1 VGLLRQPIIS
11 VLGHVDT
18 GKTSL
23 LDKIRGSAVALR
35 EVGSMTQHIGASF
48 FPIEVLTTLCGPLIE
63 RTGGKLQAK
72 GLLVIDTPGHRA
84 FMNLRR
90 RGGSVADIA
99 VLVIDI
105 VRGFEEQTYE
115 SLGILQSRRTPF
127 VVAANKVDLI
137 PGWVGHENRSFAK
150 SFTLQAETVQ
160 RRVDEHLYMIMGT
173 LSRKGFDADRYDRVN
188 DFAKT
193 LAIVPVSAKTGEGIP
208 ELLTVVIGLTQQ
220 FMQER
225 LKVSAGPARGTILEV
240 KEEPG
245 LGLTLN
251 AIIYDGVLRKGD
263 TVVAGGVEGT
273 VTTKI
278 RSILLPKPLDEI
290 RDPRERFTPVDSV
303 PAAAG
308 VKIAAPDV
316 EGVIPG
322 APLYAIGP
330 GRDATTA
337 AHLIADEVGKLRV
350 KTDVLGVILKADTLG
365 SLEAITSQM
374 EVEGIP
380 IRLADVGDV
389 SRREIVEASL
399 IRNDAPLQGVVLAFN
414 VKVLP
419 DALAEAETRRV
430 PVFQSDVVYRLLD
443 DYTEWVASERAARL
457 QRELDALVQPGKMRV
472 LPNLVFR
479 KSKPAVF
486 GIEVVAG
493 RVRAQYP
500 MTTTNGRSV
509 GTIAQIQDRN
519 ETINEATTGMKVAV
533 SMRDAVVGGHFG
545 EGDVLYVAVPEVDAK
560 ALLQRGTATLSAD
573 DRQIL
578 VELTQIMRKTIPLW
592 GL

>member
-1 VGLLRQPIIS
+1 VKLLRQPIIS

-63 RTGGKLQAK
+63 KTGGRLQAT
-72 GLLVIDTPGHRA
+72 GLLVIDTPGHRT

-90 RGGSVADIA
+90 RGGSIADIA

-115 SLGILQSRRTPF
+115 SLAILQSRRTPF
-127 VVAANKVDLI
+127 VIAANKVDLI
-137 PGWVGHENRSFAK
+137 PGWGQHENRSFVE
-150 SFTLQAETVQ
+150 SFTLQDETVQ
-160 RRVDEHLYMIMGT
+160 RRFNEHLYAIMGT
-173 LSRKGFDADRYDRVN
+173 LSRKGFDSDRYDRVR

-220 FMQER
+220 FMQEK
-225 LKVSAGPARGTILEV
+225 LKVSEGPARGTILEV

-251 AIIYDGVLRKGD
+251 VIIYDGVLQKGD
-263 TVVAGGVEGT
+263 TIVTGGVEGI

-278 RSILLPKPLDEI
+278 RSIFLPKPLDEI

-308 VKIAAPDV
+308 VKISAADI
-316 EGVIPG
+316 EGVIAG

-330 GRDATTA
+330 GRDITDAVR
-337 AHLIADEVGKLRV
+337 LIAEEVGKLRM
-350 KTDVLGVILKADTLG
+350 KTDILGVVLKADTLG

-380 IRLADVGDV
+380 LRLADIGDV
-389 SRREIVEASL
+389 SRREVIEASL
-399 IRNDAPLQGVVLAFN
+399 IRDDAPLRGVVLAFN

-419 DALAEAETRRV
+419 DALVEAENRKV
-430 PVFQSDVVYRLLD
+430 QIFQSDVVYRLLD
-443 DYTEWVASERAARL
+443 DYNEWMVSERAARME
-457 QRELDALVQPGKMRV
+457 RKLDALVQPGKIRV

-486 GIEVVAG
+486 GINVIAG
-493 RVRAQYP
+493 RIRFQYP
-500 MTTTNGRSV
+500 MVTMDGRGV
-509 GTIAQIQDRN
+509 GAIAQIQAQN
-519 ETINEATTGMKVAV
+519 EAINEATIGMKVAI
-533 SMRDAVVGGHFG
+533 SMQEAVVDNHFG
-545 EGDVLYVAVPEVDAK
+545 EGDILYVAVPEADAK
-560 ALLQRGTATLSAD
+560 ALLKQGSATLTTD

-578 VELTQIMRKTIPLW
+578 VELTQIMRKTKPLW